1 MRASGTISFLLN
13 GIVRTIDFHA
23 STPFTP
29 TTTVLQFLRS
39 HPQLQGTKEGC
50 AEGDCGACT
59 VVIASLNQHSELVVE
74 ACDSCLIFLP
84 MLHGKALITVEHIGT
99 PEHLHPVQKVMVD
112 HDGSQCGYCT
122 PGFVM
127 SLYALHHNHPGS
139 ESSREVAED
148 ALTGNLCR
156 CTGYRCILDAALQVH
171 DQASI
176 TPDDQKQILQG
187 LQSLPSYP
195 LSIVSQHQKYF
206 QPHDLQEAVQLRS
219 MYPEAVMISGA
230 TDVALKVTKNDE
242 VLEEIIDLSSVKL
255 LKELKTTDHHIYL
268 GAGLS
273 LERVKRAVEDLLPA
287 LYETLKVF
295 GSLQIRNLATIGGN
309 IASASPIG
317 DIAPILMAYDAQVE
331 LVGPKGNRLVP
342 IREFIIGYRE
352 TSMQNDEMILGF
364 SIPIPNTQTHVKWYK
379 ISKRKDLDISTVSG
393 GFRLELEQDTTVSH
407 ISLFYGG
414 MAAMT
419 KNASKTEASLMGK
432 PWSREQVEL
441 SMGDIDQ
448 DFTPISDAR
457 AEAGGRRIMAR
468 NLLLK
473 FWTDTH
479 G

>member
-1 MRASGTISFLLN
+1 MKASGTVIFLLN
-13 GIVRTIDFHA
+13 GTLCSIDFHE
-23 STPFTP
+23 STPYTP

-39 HPQLQGTKEGC
+39 YPQLQGTKEGC

-59 VVIASLNQHSELVVE
+59 VVIARLNRQSELVME

-99 PEHLHPVQKVMVD
+99 PEHLHPVQKAMVD

-127 SLYALHHNHPGS
+127 SLYALHHNHP
-139 ESSREVAED
+139 ESSRELAED

-156 CTGYRCILDAALQVH
+156 CTGYRSILDAALQVH
-171 DQASI
+171 DQASM
-176 TPDDQKQILQG
+176 TLNDQKQTLQG
-187 LQSLPSYP
+187 LQSLQSYP

-206 QPHDLQEAVQLRS
+206 QPHDLQEAVKLRS
-219 MYPEAVMISGA
+219 MYPEAVMINGA

-242 VLEEIIDLSSVKL
+242 VLEEIIDLSSVKP
-255 LKELKTTDHHIYL
+255 LKELKTTDQYIYL

-273 LERVKRAVEDLLPA
+273 LEQVKKNVEDLLPA

-317 DIAPILMAYDAQVE
+317 DTAPILMAYNAQVE
-331 LVGPKGNRLVP
+331 LVGPQSTRLVP
-342 IREFIIGYRE
+342 MREFITGYRE
-352 TSMQNDEMILGF
+352 TSMQKDEIILGF
-364 SIPIPNTQTHVKWYK
+364 NVPIPNTQTHVKWYK

-393 GFRLELEQDTTVSH
+393 GFRLELEQDATVSH

-419 KNASKTEASLMGK
+419 KNASKTEASLVGR
-432 PWSREQVEL
+432 PWIREQVAL
-441 SMGDIDQ
+441 SMDIIDQ

-468 NLLLK
+468 NLLMK